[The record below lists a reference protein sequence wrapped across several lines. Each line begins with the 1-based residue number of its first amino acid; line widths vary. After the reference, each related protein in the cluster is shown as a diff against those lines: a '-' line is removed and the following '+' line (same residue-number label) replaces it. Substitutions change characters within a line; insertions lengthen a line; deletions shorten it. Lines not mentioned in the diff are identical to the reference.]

1 MVEDRGKGV
10 EGDQSVP
17 SSPEAVM
24 SVRSGRSG
32 GGRGTKR
39 RREEST
45 AISITDAGT
54 EEEGKS
60 LPRQRKI
67 FTLDLTSPTAVTRQK
82 RSRNTTT
89 QRKASAS
96 VTPAASIA
104 PKRRGGRW
112 PKKEE
117 KEESEEDEAEE
128 TESLDTASVADTDGG
143 PVKGLRT
150 SSRRRGAGDEK
161 SETSASGRGGGRGMR
176 ARGRGGRAR
185 ARGRGH

>member
-54 EEEGKS
+54 EEEGKFS
-60 LPRQRKI
+60 TSEKI
-67 FTLDLTSPTAVTRQK
+67 LILDLTSPTAVTRQK
-82 RSRNTTT
+82 RPRNATT

-96 VTPAASIA
+96 VTPAASTA
-104 PKRRGGRW
+104 PKRRGRW
-112 PKKEE
+112 PKKGEKEE
-117 KEESEEDEAEE
+117 KGESEEDEAEE
-128 TESLDTASVADTDGG
+128 TESLETASVADTDGG

-161 SETSASGRGGGRGMR
+161 SETSASGRGGGRGGR
-176 ARGRGGRAR
+176 SRGRAGRAR
-185 ARGRGH
+185 AR